1 MGKAFSVRSKIKEKK
16 MYKNLN
22 LMTTILAVLVLGFSA
37 VAQTNKPSKNDGQ
50 KPVTAEIKGDALQNK
65 NLTPDQKAYFAAFEK
80 ASKLKEF
87 KNAVK
92 NGDAKLAKRILVANG
107 AASDIV
113 LEVSSPSVSLSDPLP
128 AETPNGGC
136 SSWKL
141 FTWWASIPAPGHYY
155 TTWQCV
161 RWISNSGVLI
171 YDSN

>member
-1 MGKAFSVRSKIKEKK
+1 

-37 VAQTNKPSKNDGQ
+37 AAQQINKPSKNDGQ
-50 KPVTAEIKGDALQNK
+50 SLVTVEIKGDAPQNK
-65 NLTPDQKAYFAAFEK
+65 NLTPNQKAYFAAFEK

-113 LEVSSPSVSLSDPLP
+113 LEVSSPSVSLSDPLNNQIP
-128 AETPNGGC
+128 SGYCTK
-136 SSWKL
+136 WQL
-141 FTWWASIPAPGHYY
+141 FTWWALHPAPGHYY
-155 TTWQCV
+155 TTLQCV
-161 RWISNSGVLI
+161 RFFSNSGVLI
-171 YDSN
+171 YEHN